1 MYSRSKK
8 HGKSWRLARVAVSVR
23 RQTCEYRHHLMGRA
37 FASWMI
43 SHRSIYVLFISAAD
57 MLWWEK
63 LVQFFP
69 PPFVN
74 PSISFFQVCP
84 FFSLILHLPC
94 RTSHHIPSPVCPLPW
109 QLAKEYD
116 LGMGDVILKQ
126 GGFSQEE
133 VTEFAT
139 NILPD
144 DDDSAGD
151 MDLDLDLNDPA
162 VRDAFGL
169 D

>member
-1 MYSRSKK
+1 
-8 HGKSWRLARVAVSVR
+8 
-23 RQTCEYRHHLMGRA
+23 
-37 FASWMI
+37 
-43 SHRSIYVLFISAAD
+43 
-57 MLWWEK
+57 
-63 LVQFFP
+63 
-69 PPFVN
+69 
-74 PSISFFQVCP
+74 
-84 FFSLILHLPC
+84 
-94 RTSHHIPSPVCPLPW
+94 
-109 QLAKEYD
+109 
-116 LGMGDVILKQ
+116 MGDVILKQ

-144 DDDSAGD
+144 DDDSVGD